1 MKKDFVKGIAVG
13 CALSIAIGGASAL
26 ADTYRKFLE
35 VAYTDI
41 KVVVNGK
48 PTTPRDSDGTPVKPF
63 ISSGTTYLPVR
74 SISNAL
80 GQNVDWDSDT
90 STIYIGDKLE
100 TDKVNMAEIEPV
112 EGTHILNSSSATFPL
127 RQVTIVPDNRFAPY
141 SSTYL
146 FLTANILL

>member
-63 ISSGTTYLPVR
+63 ISSGHDLSARKIHFKR
-74 SISNAL
+74 S
-80 GQNVDWDSDT
+80 
-90 STIYIGDKLE
+90 
-100 TDKVNMAEIEPV
+100 
-112 EGTHILNSSSATFPL
+112 GTK
-127 RQVTIVPDNRFAPY
+127 R
-141 SSTYL
+141 
-146 FLTANILL
+146 

>member
-1 MKKDFVKGIAVG
+1 MKKDFVKE
-13 CALSIAIGGASAL
+13 LQSAAHCQWQSVVRPRL
-26 ADTYRKFLE
+26 PIRTEKFLE

-100 TDKVNMAEIEPV
+100 TDKVNMAK
-112 EGTHILNSSSATFPL
+112 
-127 RQVTIVPDNRFAPY
+127 NRA
-141 SSTYL
+141 S
-146 FLTANILL
+146 

>member
-13 CALSIAIGGASAL
+13 CALSMAIGGASAL

-63 ISSGTTYLPVR
+63 ISSGTTYLPVNPFQTLWDKTLIGTVTQALY
-74 SISNAL
+74 ISAIN
-80 GQNVDWDSDT
+80 
-90 STIYIGDKLE
+90 
-100 TDKVNMAEIEPV
+100 
-112 EGTHILNSSSATFPL
+112 
-127 RQVTIVPDNRFAPY
+127 
-141 SSTYL
+141 
-146 FLTANILL
+146 

>member
-48 PTTPRDSDGTPVKPF
+48 PT
-63 ISSGTTYLPVR
+63 
-74 SISNAL
+74 A
-80 GQNVDWDSDT
+80 
-90 STIYIGDKLE
+90 
-100 TDKVNMAEIEPV
+100 
-112 EGTHILNSSSATFPL
+112 PL
-127 RQVTIVPDNRFAPY
+127 LSRLSPAARPICP
-141 SSTYL
+141 
-146 FLTANILL
+146 

>member
-13 CALSIAIGGASAL
+13 CALSMAIGGASAL

-63 ISSGTTYLPVR
+63 ISSGTTICRKNPF
-74 SISNAL
+74 
-80 GQNVDWDSDT
+80 QT
-90 STIYIGDKLE
+90 ST
-100 TDKVNMAEIEPV
+100 
-112 EGTHILNSSSATFPL
+112 GT
-127 RQVTIVPDNRFAPY
+127 NR
-141 SSTYL
+141 
-146 FLTANILL
+146 

>member
-13 CALSIAIGGASAL
+13 CALSMAIGGASAL

-63 ISSGTTYLPVR
+63 IQRHDLSARKIHFKRSGTKR
-74 SISNAL
+74 
-80 GQNVDWDSDT
+80 
-90 STIYIGDKLE
+90 
-100 TDKVNMAEIEPV
+100 
-112 EGTHILNSSSATFPL
+112 
-127 RQVTIVPDNRFAPY
+127 
-141 SSTYL
+141 
-146 FLTANILL
+146 

>member
-13 CALSIAIGGASAL
+13 CALSMAIGGASAL

-74 SISNAL
+74 SISKTLWDKTLIGTVTQAL
-80 GQNVDWDSDT
+80 
-90 STIYIGDKLE
+90 YI
-100 TDKVNMAEIEPV
+100 
-112 EGTHILNSSSATFPL
+112 SA
-127 RQVTIVPDNRFAPY
+127 IN
-141 SSTYL
+141 
-146 FLTANILL
+146 

>member
-1 MKKDFVKGIAVG
+1 MQSAAHCQWQSVVR
-13 CALSIAIGGASAL
+13 SAL

-80 GQNVDWDSDT
+80 GQNVDW
-90 STIYIGDKLE
+90 G
-100 TDKVNMAEIEPV
+100 
-112 EGTHILNSSSATFPL
+112 
-127 RQVTIVPDNRFAPY
+127 Q
-141 SSTYL
+141 
-146 FLTANILL
+146 

>member
-13 CALSIAIGGASAL
+13 CALSMAIGGASAL

-100 TDKVNMAEIEPV
+100 TDKVNMAKIEPV
-112 EGTHILNSSSATFPL
+112 QVLHFPL
-127 RQVTIVPDNRFAPY
+127 DKLQLFLITVLLLIVVL
-141 SSTYL
+141 YL